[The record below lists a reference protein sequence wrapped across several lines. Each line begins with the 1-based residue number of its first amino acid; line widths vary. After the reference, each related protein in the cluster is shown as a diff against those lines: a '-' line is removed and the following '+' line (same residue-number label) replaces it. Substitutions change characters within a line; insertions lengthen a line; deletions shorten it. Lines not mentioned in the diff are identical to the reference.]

1 MKEKIIIKRQEE
13 ILFQGKI
20 LNIPLKEASVVEK
33 SIEIF
38 GDEDPCVIHQSFV
51 VKELVTDLLDLFED
65 NDTDLLN
72 GKDYL
77 EELDFLNF
85 EDIPSITLEIVRKKR
100 WKYI

>member
-100 WKYI
+100 